1 MAAKREAHDMA
12 RKARFSVLFAV
23 LLTVSSPITAQT
35 LADTFVAA
43 YQNSN
48 LLEQNRALLRAADE
62 DVAIAVAGLRPV
74 LNFVADAR
82 ARYSSL
88 QPDTV
93 TASLSLSAEM
103 TLIDFGRGRLGQE
116 AATAQVMA
124 TRQALVDIEQ
134 RVLLNA
140 VSAYMD
146 VRSASE
152 AVALSRATVRVITEE
167 LNAARERFDLGEITR
182 TDVSL
187 AEARLAGAR
196 SNLAAA
202 EGDLAAA
209 REGYKLVTGAYPG
222 QLRLPP
228 ALPSTAPSV
237 QVAQDIAQRTHP
249 LILQAQHQ
257 VTAAERSAEAVSAQR
272 HGSVT
277 ANAQIG
283 RTFPDSGS
291 SFNSGELGIRYAR
304 PIYQGGRVDAQTRQA
319 LARRDAARSGLHQ
332 TVAQIAQQVA
342 IAWAN
347 VDVASARIAAS
358 QQQVRASESAF
369 EGTREE
375 ARLGARTTLDVLN
388 AETDLLNARTTLLQS
403 QAAQQIATYNL
414 LSAMGLLT
422 VDHLGLGIPT
432 YDAEAY
438 FNAVRNA
445 PLGSPQGEALDRVL
459 RAIGRE

>member
-1 MAAKREAHDMA
+1 MA
-12 RKARFSVLFAV
+12 RKARFSVLFTV
-23 LLTVSSPITAQT
+23 LLSVSSPITAQT

-88 QPDTV
+88 QPDSV
-93 TASLSLSAEM
+93 TASLGLSAEM

-116 AATAQVMA
+116 AATAQVLA

-134 RVLLNA
+134 RVLLDA
-140 VSAYMD
+140 ASAYMD

-167 LNAARERFDLGEITR
+167 LSAARERFELGEITR

-222 QLRLPP
+222 QLRPPP
-228 ALPSTAPSV
+228 ALPRTAPSV

-257 VTAAERSAEAVSAQR
+257 VTASERSAEAIAAQR

-277 ANAQIG
+277 ASAQIN
-283 RTFPDSGS
+283 RAFPDRGQ
-291 SFNSGELGIRYAR
+291 NSTTGELGIRYAR
-304 PIYQGGRVDAQTRQA
+304 PLYQGGREDAQTRQA

-332 TVAQIAQQVA
+332 TVAQISQQVA

-388 AETDLLNARTTLLQS
+388 AETDLLNARTTLLQA

-414 LSAMGLLT
+414 LSSMGLLT

-438 FNAVRNA
+438 FNAVRTA
-445 PLGSPQGEALDRVL
+445 PLASPQGEALDRVL
-459 RAIGRE
+459 RAIGRD